1 MMMQFG
7 RKGRRFAA
15 ALATALL
22 IGCAAPG
29 ARSAAAAPDAAAW
42 FKYGPDLEQ
51 NWQFAAVP
59 GDPLQVQI
67 RRKAE
72 NPGAKPSRILVL
84 YPRASSAY
92 DIAITK
98 IIRVFEEKELNAAFT
113 VVNYNN
119 NDALGEQALRRID
132 EEKYSLVLSMGSES
146 TAWLWRRYHGGAV
159 PVISVCSKDP
169 VELGQMKDYESG
181 SGTNFAFTSLNIPI
195 DVQFAYLLSLRP
207 NLKNLGI
214 LVDSKNV
221 SAMQTQ
227 ADPLQKVAEARG
239 IQVLKLAVKDP
250 TNAAAELAPLV
261 HNAVK
266 TMQKSDADLSKS
278 LFWITGSTSV
288 FKEIHTI
295 NENSDRVPVLS
306 VVPEVV
312 KPGDD
317 SAVLSVGI
325 SFESNAHLSA
335 IYAADVLRGNA
346 KVEALKVG
354 IVSPADIAINFR
366 KAREIGMR
374 IPFTFFESA
383 SYIYDYDG
391 QTVRSA
397 AASMP
402 AAN

>member
-1 MMMQFG
+1 MI
-7 RKGRRFAA
+7 RIDRRRIAVGF
-15 ALATALL
+15 ATALL
-22 IGCAAPG
+22 IGCAPPVVHRAV
-29 ARSAAAAPDAAAW
+29 AAPEYGAW
-42 FKYGPDLEQ
+42 FKYGTDLEQ
-51 NWQFAAVP
+51 NWQFSPVP
-59 GDPLQVQI
+59 GDPMQVRI
-67 RRKAE
+67 ERKTS
-72 NPGAKPSRILVL
+72 NPAAKPSRILVL

-92 DIAITK
+92 DIAISK
-98 IIRVFEEKELNAAFT
+98 IIRVFEEKEINAAFT
-113 VVNYNN
+113 VINYNN
-119 NDALGEQALRRID
+119 NDALGELALRRIG
-132 EEKYSLVLSMGSES
+132 EEKYSLIFSMGSES
-146 TAWLWRRYHGGAV
+146 TAWMWNRYRGGAV

-214 LVDSKNV
+214 LVDSKNI
-221 SAMQTQ
+221 SALQTQ

-250 TNAAAELAPLV
+250 ANAAAELAPLV
-261 HNAVK
+261 RNAVR
-266 TMQKSDADLSKS
+266 TMQKSDPDLSKS
-278 LFWITGSTSV
+278 LLWITGSTSV
-288 FKEIHTI
+288 FREIHTI
-295 NENSDRVPVLS
+295 NENSDHVPVLS

-335 IYAADVLRGNA
+335 IYAADVLRGTA
-346 KVEALKVG
+346 KVGALKVG

-391 QTVRSA
+391 HTVRSA